1 MLEFRYGIPRR
12 VYSIAD
18 STYALGFTK
27 FLLNELGIIPGK
39 QFIVDNTPE
48 KYQEQILNEFDNIS
62 EYKKRT
68 VEVEFDPDAGL
79 DSEKIEEDYKNNSD
93 KRPLILG
100 IGWEK
105 QLASRI
111 NGDLLIVSVPVT
123 YRLILNCGYAGY
135 EGGLRA
141 IEDIYDRV
149 LATYR

>member
-1 MLEFRYGIPRR
+1 MPRCLR
-12 VYSIAD
+12 CGGEG
-18 STYALGFTK
+18 L
-27 FLLNELGIIPGK
+27 PGGCPK
-39 QFIVDNTPE
+39 C
-48 KYQEQILNEFDNIS
+48 
-62 EYKKRT
+62 
-68 VEVEFDPDAGL
+68 GL

-100 IGWEK
+100 SGWEK
-105 QLASRI
+105 ELASRI